1 MDTRSIA
8 RTILSFVSGKTIIVV
23 EDDAMTAQ
31 LVADVVASLGHRV
44 EIASGVERAVALAAA
59 HAPAAML
66 VDLHLGTESGLDLIS
81 ELAAEPLTVRIPI
94 IAMTALDDPEVLA
107 DLDRAGVVAILE
119 KPFAAADIAALVQAV
134 LDAGAK

>member
-1 MDTRSIA
+1 M
-8 RTILSFVSGKTIIVV
+8 SGKTIIVV

-44 EIASGVERAVALAAA
+44 EIASGVERAVALAA
-59 HAPAAML
+59 ML

-81 ELAAEPLTVRIPI
+81 ELAAEPLTVGIPI

-107 DLDRAGVVAILE
+107 DLDRAGVVAMLE
-119 KPFAAADIAALVQAV
+119 KPFAAADIAALIQAV

>member
-44 EIASGVERAVALAAA
+44 EIASGVERAVA
-59 HAPAAML
+59 PAAML

-81 ELAAEPLTVRIPI
+81 ELAAEPLTVGIPI

-107 DLDRAGVVAILE
+107 DLDRAGVVAMLE
-119 KPFAAADIAALVQAV
+119 KPFAAADIAALIQAV